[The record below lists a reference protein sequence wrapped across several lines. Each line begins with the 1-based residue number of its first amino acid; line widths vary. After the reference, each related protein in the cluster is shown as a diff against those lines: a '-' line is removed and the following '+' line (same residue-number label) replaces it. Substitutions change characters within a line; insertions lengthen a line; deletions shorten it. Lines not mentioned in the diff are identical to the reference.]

1 MLSRVAERTY
11 WLARYLE
18 RAENSARLVNVY
30 SALLLDLP
38 EAAELDWG
46 VVLKISGSADAFRN
60 AGCSGGERDTLTFI
74 LHDESNPGSLLS
86 SLNSARENARTTR
99 DIVPSEGWRAVN
111 ELCLFARNK
120 LPQATAPR
128 QRAQIMAEI
137 IERVHA
143 ISGLMAGTMSKG
155 QPYQFTRL
163 GCNLERADMT
173 TRMIDVAAAT
183 LMTGRPELQRY
194 DNTLWMTVLRSLSGY
209 QMYRQ
214 YVRRRVRG
222 PDVIR
227 FLLNDS
233 DFPRAVAHCID
244 QLTEALEKLP
254 RPKSALDRTR
264 QLHNQLAELAAD
276 EMDSCAIHHLVDELQ
291 LKIAGMNDAIA
302 TTWFY
307 HGDEQ

>member
-1 MLSRVAERTY
+1 MMLARAAENIY
-11 WLARYLE
+11 WMSRYLE

-38 EAAELDWG
+38 EAAELDWS
-46 VVLKISGSADAFRN
+46 VVLKISGSAEAFHAARYDHN
-60 AGCSGGERDTLTFI
+60 ERDILNFI
-74 LHDESNPGSLLS
+74 LRDEGNPGSLQS

-120 LPQATAPR
+120 LHKATAPR

-222 PDVIR
+222 PDVIG
-227 FLLNDS
+227 FLLNDT
-233 DFPRAVAHCID
+233 DFPRAVAHCVD
-244 QLTEALEKLP
+244 QLAEALEKLP
-254 RPKSALDRTR
+254 RAAAARERTLR
-264 QLHNQLAELAAD
+264 QGAWSRKNTAWRAR
-276 EMDSCAIHHLVDELQ
+276 
-291 LKIAGMNDAIA
+291 
-302 TTWFY
+302 
-307 HGDEQ
+307 